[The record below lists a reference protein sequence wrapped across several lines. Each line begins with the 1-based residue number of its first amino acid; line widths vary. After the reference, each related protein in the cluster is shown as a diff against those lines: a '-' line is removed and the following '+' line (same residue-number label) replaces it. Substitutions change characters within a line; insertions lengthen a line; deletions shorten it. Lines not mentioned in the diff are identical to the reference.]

1 MREKRKNKKNKEV
14 KDEKYKSEKKTIY
27 TKLNQ
32 NYILIALSEVIS
44 NVLKRDMQCKK
55 ALLTT
60 RSLDTETQH
69 NRAVMLDQN

>member
-60 RSLDTETQH
+60 RGLDTETQH